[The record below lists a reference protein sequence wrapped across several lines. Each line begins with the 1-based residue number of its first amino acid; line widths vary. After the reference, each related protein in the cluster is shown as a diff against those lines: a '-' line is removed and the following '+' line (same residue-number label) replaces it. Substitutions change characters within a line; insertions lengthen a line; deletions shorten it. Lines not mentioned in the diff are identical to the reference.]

1 MSSQSRPWR
10 SWTESFPPATGRQ
23 RVGHG
28 LHRVRRGPLALLPAL
43 QHVPVGQDLLGGIRL
58 HVPKDMGMAVHQ
70 LPGHAVHHIC
80 HGEAAPLRLDLGME
94 GHLHQHVAQLLAHA
108 AGVVVVDGVQ
118 NLIGLLQEVPA
129 DGAVGLLPVPGATPG
144 SPQQPHDLQKILV
157 AVKILTLKLYH
168 KMPAFARKIHG
179 KPLIFQGI
187 LADRPLGKGARPPGF
202 SF

>member
-1 MSSQSRPWR
+1 M
-10 SWTESFPPATGRQ
+10 
-23 RVGHG
+23 GHG

-43 QHVPVGQDLLGGIRL
+43 QHVPVGQDLLGGIR

-129 DGAVGLLPVPGATPG
+129 DGAVGLLRSQG
-144 SPQQPHDLQKILV
+144 QPRE
-157 AVKILTLKLYH
+157 
-168 KMPAFARKIHG
+168 PAA
-179 KPLIFQGI
+179 
-187 LADRPLGKGARPPGF
+187 AA
-202 SF
+202 